1 MEINGPSHCKTP
13 DDQLNE
19 KSEFEIYAN
28 TFGTRKDYLWEREK
42 KLETLTT
49 LIQGQR
55 INQAVAGGVYMC
67 RIHSV
72 FLKFSMNIYWLPFFP
87 WWTCLS
93 LSMDKIW
100 GARTFL

>member
-28 TFGTRKDYLWEREK
+28 TFGTRKDYLWEK
-42 KLETLTT
+42 KTLTT

-55 INQAVAGGVYMC
+55 INCAVAGEEYTC
-67 RIHSV
+67 RITSV
-72 FLKFSMNIYWLPFFP
+72 FLKFSMNIYWLPFSP